1 MRNRLMRF
9 AFVLSVLAPE
19 IVAAPFSRI
28 YTYGDSLS
36 DPLFTNGPVAV
47 ELLADRLGLPPASRA
62 NYAVGGATTGVGN
75 FLDGGTVTTPSPRG
89 GMTTQLN
96 ETISGLNTA
105 NALFVV
111 WGGPNDFLAP
121 DPSDVYPEGVAVRAI
136 THLVGIVQRLKAEGA
151 EHILVAGLTNLGLT
165 PFYLDQPPPAAQ
177 QATAL
182 SLGFNQLLKASL
194 PSDVIFFDTAALLEQ
209 VVDDPATFGFTNVTG
224 SCLTQA
230 GVCSNPSEYL
240 FWDGFHP
247 TTAAHEILAERFEAV
262 VVPEPRTVVLVLA
275 GTALLLARR
284 LRSV

>member
-1 MRNRLMRF
+1 MRNLLLRF
-9 AFVLSVLAPE
+9 AFVLGVLAPAT
-19 IVAAPFSRI
+19 VAAPFSRI

-36 DPLFTNGPVAV
+36 DPFFTNGPVAV
-47 ELLADRLGLPPASRA
+47 ELLANRLGLPALSRV

-89 GMTTQLN
+89 GMTTQLDD
-96 ETISGLNTA
+96 TIAGLNPTD
-105 NALFVV
+105 ALFIV

-136 THLVGIVQRLKAEGA
+136 SNLVGIVQRLKAEGA
-151 EHILVAGLTNLGLT
+151 EHIFVPGLTNLGLT
-165 PFYLDQPPPAAQ
+165 PFYLGQPPPAAQ

-182 SLGFNQLLKASL
+182 STAFNQLLKASL

-209 VVDDPATFGFTNVTG
+209 VVDDPAAFGFTNVTG

-247 TTAAHEILAERFEAV
+247 TTAAHEILADRFEAA
-262 VVPEPRTVVLVLA
+262 VVPEPGTIVLVLTVA
-275 GTALLLARR
+275 TLVIARR
-284 LRSV
+284 LRAA